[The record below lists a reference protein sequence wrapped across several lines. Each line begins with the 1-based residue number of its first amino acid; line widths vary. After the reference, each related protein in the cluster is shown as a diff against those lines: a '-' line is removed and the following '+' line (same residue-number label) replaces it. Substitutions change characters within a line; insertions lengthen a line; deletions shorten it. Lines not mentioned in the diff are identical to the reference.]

1 MAVDTSLRE
10 TFTEFMADAEPRL
23 RRTLVSLYGPEVGR
37 EATADALA
45 YGWEHW
51 AKVKGMDN
59 PAGYL
64 FRVGQTKAKKHRR
77 PEVPFPREP
86 GNPDGEHWTEPG
98 LHTAM
103 TGLSDHQR
111 TTVLLIHGFDWT
123 YEEVSQLMG
132 VSRSTVQRHADRGMA
147 KLRKALEVQSVA

>member
-1 MAVDTSLRE
+1 MAVETSLRE
-10 TFTEFMADAEPRL
+10 TFTEFMVEAEPRL

-51 AKVKGMDN
+51 SKVKEMDN
-59 PAGYL
+59 SAGYH
-64 FRVGQTKAKKHRR
+64 FRVGQSKAKKHRR
-77 PEVPFPREP
+77 REVPFPKEP
-86 GNPDGEHWTEPG
+86 GGSDGEHWAEPG
-98 LHTAM
+98 LDHALTD
-103 TGLSDHQR
+103 LSDHQR
-111 TTVLLIHGFDWT
+111 TSVLLIHGFDWT

-132 VSRSTVQRHADRGMA
+132 VTRSTVQRHTERGMA